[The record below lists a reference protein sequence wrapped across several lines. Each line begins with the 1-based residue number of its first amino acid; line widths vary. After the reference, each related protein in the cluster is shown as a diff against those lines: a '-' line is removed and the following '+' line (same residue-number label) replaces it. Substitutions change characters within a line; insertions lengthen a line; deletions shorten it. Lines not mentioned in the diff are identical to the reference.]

1 MSAPLP
7 DHIDILR
14 LARQGGKLVGRQSL
28 NGMARLR
35 QGILLQDD
43 IVNTGQRPVLKP
55 FVKESLLEQ
64 QEIGCAHVEL
74 EFDEDDERF
83 LFIKGTVQAD
93 VYMVC
98 QRCLE
103 PMLVG
108 LDAGFLLGIVEDE
121 AKVGQLPEQ
130 YEPLVVSGKTSS
142 LSEIIEDELI
152 LSLPLV
158 ALHETDKCSASVLI
172 SDMVPTSA
180 KGRGKDAGQGN
191 GMEEHKLKNPFSV
204 LSALKKEGKKD

>member
-14 LARQGGKLVGRQSL
+14 LARQGGKLVGGQSL
-28 NGMARLR
+28 NGMPRLR
-35 QGILLQDD
+35 QSILLQDD
-43 IVNTGQRPVLKP
+43 IVNTGQIPVLKP
-55 FVKESLLEQ
+55 FAKERLLEQ
-64 QEIGCAHVEL
+64 QEIGCAQVEL
-74 EFDEDDERF
+74 EFGEDDERF
-83 LFIKGTVQAD
+83 LFIKGTAQAN

-103 PMLVG
+103 PMLVR

-121 AKVGQLPEQ
+121 AKVDQLPEQ
-130 YEPLVVSGKTSS
+130 YEPLVASGKSSS
-142 LSEIIEDELI
+142 LLEIIEDELI

-158 ALHETDKCSASVLI
+158 ALHEINECSASVLI

-180 KGRGKDAGQGN
+180 KGRGMK
-191 GMEEHKLKNPFSV
+191 EHKLKNPFSV